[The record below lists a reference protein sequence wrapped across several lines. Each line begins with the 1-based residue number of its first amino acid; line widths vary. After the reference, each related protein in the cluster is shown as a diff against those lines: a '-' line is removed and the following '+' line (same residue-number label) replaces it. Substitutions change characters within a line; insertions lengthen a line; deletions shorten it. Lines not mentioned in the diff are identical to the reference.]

1 MTGFDFLHVVDLHV
15 VDEARTPARS
25 AEVYIEV
32 GAWPAQVA
40 PVRVV
45 AADLAARADFDLDA
59 VSDLRMAVDEACST
73 LATLAPP
80 GARLRCR
87 FEVDLDRITVTARI
101 TGPGAAMISRDTFG
115 WRVLNTLTDKV
126 EVLDEDETEASSL
139 GIRLIKERRTGAA

>member
-1 MTGFDFLHVVDLHV
+1 
-15 VDEARTPARS
+15 
-25 AEVYIEV
+25 
-32 GAWPAQVA
+32 
-40 PVRVV
+40 
-45 AADLAARADFDLDA
+45 
-59 VSDLRMAVDEACST
+59 MAVDEACST

-87 FEVDLDRITVTARI
+87 FKVDLDRITVTARI

-126 EVLDEDETEASSL
+126 EVLDEDETGTSSL